1 MVRVNLRGRFGYGRP
16 RVYYGPG
23 VCEVPD
29 GLARALGL
37 QGLAAGETEAPGD
50 LYDGFSRKLAA
61 RLRAAYPDRAAL
73 VAATDDEL
81 LAIDGVG
88 AATLKSLRALE

>member
-23 VCEVPD
+23 VCEVPE

-37 QGLAAGETEAPGD
+37 QGLATAEPAATG
-50 LYDGFSRKLAA
+50 LYANFPADVRGLLSAA
-61 RLRAAYPDRAAL
+61 YPTLDALRAAPDA
-73 VAATDDEL
+73 DL

-88 AATLKSLRALE
+88 PATLRKLRGLR

>member
-1 MVRVNLRGRFGYGRP
+1 MVKVNLRGQFGYGRP

-37 QGLAAGETEAPGD
+37 EALPTPDEGAPKKTERRPDDAEEGAQIGPAD
-50 LYDGFSRKLAA
+50 ALPA
-61 RLRAAYPDRAAL
+61 RSSKPVQRGR
-73 VAATDDEL
+73 
-81 LAIDGVG
+81 
-88 AATLKSLRALE
+88 R